1 MNVPETIGEPSRRT
15 PVHGEFDVVVVG
27 GGPAGLMA
35 AAHTGHSTMLL
46 DTIGVNGWPVE
57 AHVAGSVEFRW
68 PRGEDPRGFNQ
79 LPCPRSGRARPSAA
93 DRGRLPG
100 RPSAGG

>member
-1 MNVPETIGEPSRRT
+1 MDLAPQIGIRETRRIIGEYRLT
-15 PVHGEFDVVVVG
+15 EDDVLG
-27 GGPAGLMA
+27 CADFP
-35 AAHTGHSTMLL
+35 

-79 LPCPRSGRARPSAA
+79 LPCARSGRARPSAA